1 MKFSAYFFSADD
13 NDRVSYRKRYQ
24 FILDTARR
32 LDRAGFNA
40 VLTPERHF
48 QEFGGSFP
56 NPCVLAAAIAAV
68 TERIKIRCGSVVV
81 PLHHPVRIAEEWAMV
96 DQISGGR
103 AEMTYATGWHRAD
116 FLFSPAAYDN
126 RREITYESI
135 RIIERL
141 WRGESVEFPG
151 PTGTATP
158 VRSFPTTYRA
168 GVPLPGWLVYS
179 SNPQTWVKA
188 GEMGLGVLTLFDN
201 AEVLKT
207 NIGLYRQSLRAA
219 GFGPEHE
226 RITVALHSYIG
237 YDEDRVR
244 TEIDGAMRRYLG
256 AFLNQRSADDRLRK
270 ERKTAAMSDRERAM
284 ILDLTLK
291 DYYENRSLLG
301 TPEKCR
307 RIVQQLA
314 QFGVTEIA
322 CMVDFG
328 LDFEA
333 INQAMPHLIALK
345 KSFEDSSAVS
355 ADKPR
360 DVAAAYFASLE
371 PAQA

>member
-1 MKFSAYFFSADD
+1 MKFSAYFFSADE
-13 NDRVSYRKRYQ
+13 NDRFSYRKRYQ
-24 FILDTARR
+24 FILNTARR

-116 FLFSPAAYDN
+116 FVFSPTAYDH
-126 RREITYESI
+126 RREITYDHI
-135 RIIERL
+135 QMVERL

-151 PTGTATP
+151 PDGTATSI
-158 VRSFPTTYRA
+158 RSFPTPYRA
-168 GVPLPGWLVYS
+168 KTSLPGWLVYS
-179 SNPQTWVKA
+179 SNPQTWTKA

-219 GFGPEHE
+219 GFGAERA
-226 RITVALHSYIG
+226 RITVAMHSYIG
-237 YDEDRVR
+237 SDDGQVR
-244 TEIDGAMRRYLG
+244 REIDGAMRRYLS
-256 AFLNQRSADDRLRK
+256 AFLNQRSSDDRLRK
-270 ERKTAAMSDRERAM
+270 DRKTAAMSDREREL

-301 TPEKCR
+301 TPEKCG

-314 QFGVTEIA
+314 EFGVTEIA
-322 CMVDFG
+322 CMIDFG
-328 LDFEA
+328 LDFET
-333 INQAMPHLIALK
+333 INQAMPRLIALK
-345 KSFEDSSAVS
+345 KTFDVS
-355 ADKPR
+355 EKKTQ

-371 PAQA
+371 PA